1 MNLDS
6 ESTEDLMHQSKLR
19 IVADGV
25 MAGLLGGLIIALWF
39 LIFDAVNGHP
49 LQTPELLA
57 AALLHGSRAPVP
69 LTSTAWTLVAEYTVA
84 HFLVFAALGAI
95 GALLIDGAERHP
107 ELFGTLM
114 IFTIAFEVFFIAL
127 VMLAGPAAAAA
138 MPWWKIIAG
147 NLMATAGMLAFFL
160 WRQPGLAQNMMG
172 EWTAVVREGVVS
184 GIIGGIIVAVWFLIY
199 DLVSGHPFH
208 TPALLGA
215 IVFNALHQPESV
227 AVSTAVVLGYTVL
240 HFFAFIMFGIAS
252 SILMVASER
261 EPVLALG
268 ELVLF
273 VWFELC
279 FVAFVTFLD
288 NTAVQEIGWWNIIG
302 GNIAALAAIIAYFEH
317 GHPRIVGRII
327 DRWEGLRDEAATQRT
342 TAR

>member
-1 MNLDS
+1 
-6 ESTEDLMHQSKLR
+6 
-19 IVADGV
+19 
-25 MAGLLGGLIIALWF
+25 MAGLVGGFIIALWF
-39 LIFDAVNGHP
+39 LIFDAASGHP
-49 LQTPELLA
+49 LQTPALLA
-57 AALLHGSRAPVP
+57 AALLHGTRTPVT
-69 LTSTAWTLVAEYTVA
+69 LTGAEWTLVAEYTLA
-84 HFLVFAALGAI
+84 HFMVFAVLGAI

-107 ELFGTLM
+107 ELFGTLL

-147 NLMATAGMLAFFL
+147 NLMATASMLGFFL
-160 WRQPGLAQNMMG
+160 WRQPRLAQNMMG
-172 EWTAVVREGVVS
+172 EWTKVVREGVVS
-184 GIIGGIIVAVWFLIY
+184 GIIGGMIVAVWFLIY
-199 DLVSGHPFH
+199 DAAIGHMFR

-215 IVFNALHQPESV
+215 VLFNALHQPESFG
-227 AVSTAVVLGYTVL
+227 VSAALVLGYTFV

-252 SILMVASER
+252 AVLMVASER

-288 NTAVQEIGWWNIIG
+288 YTAVDEIGWWNIIG
-302 GNIAALAAIIAYFEH
+302 GNIVALAAIIAYFEH
-317 GHPRIVGRII
+317 GHPRIIRRII
-327 DRWEGLRDEAATQRT
+327 DRWEGLRDEAATQRSAT
-342 TAR
+342 H

>member
-1 MNLDS
+1 
-6 ESTEDLMHQSKLR
+6 MHQSKAR
-19 IVADGV
+19 IILDGV
-25 MAGLLGGLIIALWF
+25 MAGLLGGAIIAVWF
-39 LIFDAVNGHP
+39 FIFDAADGHP
-49 LQTPELLA
+49 LRTPALLA
-57 AALLHGSRAPVP
+57 AALLHGARNPVV
-69 LTSTAWTLVAEYTVA
+69 LTGPAWTLVGEYTVA
-84 HFLVFAALGAI
+84 HFAVFALLGAI

-107 ELFGTLM
+107 ELFGTLL

-127 VMLAGPAAAAA
+127 IMLAGPAGAAA

-147 NLMATAGMLAFFL
+147 NLMATAGMLGFFL
-160 WRQPGLAQNMMG
+160 GRQPVLAQNMMG

-184 GIIGGIIVAVWFLIY
+184 GIIGGVIVAVWFLIY
-199 DLVSGHPFH
+199 DVAKGQPFH

-215 IVFNALHQPESV
+215 IVFNALQQPGSF
-227 AVSTAVVLGYTVL
+227 AVSTALVLGYTVL

-252 SILMVASER
+252 AILMVASER

-268 ELVLF
+268 ELILF

-288 NTAVQEIGWWNIIG
+288 ANTVEEIGWWNIIG

-317 GHPRIVGRII
+317 GHPRIVRRII
-327 DRWEGLRDEAATQRT
+327 DRWEGLRDEAATQRNI
-342 TAR
+342 AH